1 MVFTLVNEPEKI
13 YVNNIKDMRDALD
26 VLALA
31 LTNHNHKWTN
41 TERKLYE
48 QATKA

>member
-1 MVFTLVNEPEKI
+1 MKNGKNKYRELACK
-13 YVNNIKDMRDALD
+13 ALD

-41 TERKLYE
+41 IERKLYE
-48 QATKA
+48 KAIRS